1 LATTSIAAEIQSLEV
16 EREDGRIYIRAS
28 LILDAPVPLVF
39 QALSDYEHFAEL
51 STRFKESR
59 FLEPAANG
67 DPRIYTQ
74 VEGCVWFF
82 CRTVNRYA
90 QLELIPYTR
99 ITATVEP
106 DESDVSY
113 GVESWE
119 LVTERDATRIIY
131 AHEMEPKFWV
141 PPVVGL
147 WAIRRAL
154 NKDALESAKHI
165 EALAL
170 EKNN

>member
-1 LATTSIAAEIQSLEV
+1 MTSEAAEIESLDV
-16 EREDGRIYIRAS
+16 ERQDGRIYVSAS

-59 FLEPAANG
+59 FLETAPDEA
-67 DPRIYTQ
+67 PRIYTE

-82 CRTVNRYA
+82 CRTVRRYA
-90 QLELIPYTR
+90 QLELIPYVR

-106 DESDVSY
+106 AESDVSY

-119 LVTERDATRIIY
+119 LATLRNATRVSY
-131 AHEMEPKFWV
+131 TH
-141 PPVVGL
+141 
-147 WAIRRAL
+147 
-154 NKDALESAKHI
+154 
-165 EALAL
+165 
-170 EKNN
+170 

>member
-1 LATTSIAAEIQSLEV
+1 M
-16 EREDGRIYIRAS
+16 
-28 LILDAPVPLVF
+28 PLVF

-59 FLEPAANG
+59 FLEPAPNG

-82 CRTVNRYA
+82 CRTVSRYA
-90 QLELIPYTR
+90 QLELIPYVR

-106 DESDVSY
+106 DESDVDY

-119 LVTERDATRIIY
+119 LTTVRNATRVSY
-131 AHEMEPKFWV
+131 THEMEPKFWV

-147 WAIRRAL
+147 WAIKRVL
-154 NKDALESAKHI
+154 NKDALESAKRI

-170 EKNN
+170 EKDNKNNNEQNE